1 MRKKYIILAIIL
13 VLIFS
18 FFYYKKS
25 KLGNNIIKIN
35 SEKSIENILSKDLKY
50 NSKINVKVYSNKNEN
65 EYNLEIKENGK
76 EYSLVEIDSDK
87 DISGLKIEKKNGDLI
102 VKNNKLKLEKIYE
115 NYKELTDNSLLLSSF
130 VKDYLEIE
138 NKEKYE
144 ENGEIVIKIVLKN
157 YNKYIKYKELYIDK
171 NTKKPTKMIIK
182 DSNKQVKTSIKYTN
196 IEIF

>member
-13 VLIFS
+13 SLIFS
-18 FFYYKKS
+18 IFYYKKS
-25 KLGNNIIKIN
+25 KLGNNIIKLN
-35 SEKSIENILSKDLKY
+35 EKNIEYILSDNLKY
-50 NSKINVKVYSNKNEN
+50 ASKVIAKVYSNKNEN
-65 EYNLEIKENGK
+65 EYSLKIKEDG
-76 EYSLVEIDSDK
+76 EYSLIEVTKNK

-102 VKNNKLKLEKIYE
+102 IANNKLKLEKIYE

-130 VKDYLEIE
+130 AKEYQEAEI
-138 NKEKYE
+138 KEKYE

-171 NTKKPTKMIIK
+171 KTEKPTKLIIK

-196 IEIF
+196 IEIL